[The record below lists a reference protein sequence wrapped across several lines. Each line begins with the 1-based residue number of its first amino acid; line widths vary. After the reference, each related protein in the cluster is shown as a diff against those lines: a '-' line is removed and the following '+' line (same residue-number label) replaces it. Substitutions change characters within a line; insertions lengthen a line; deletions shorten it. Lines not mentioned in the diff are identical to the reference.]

1 MIYNIFNSSAVKS
14 VEILDNLVKVV
25 YNSNI
30 NKEYTFSCQNV
41 DEFQDQLSAELIDVE
56 LNNGKGSVGRFLFQQ
71 IRDGRLVESK

>member
-1 MIYNIFNSSAVKS
+1 MIYNNFNSSAVKS

-25 YNSNI
+25 YNSDI

-71 IRDGRLVESK
+71 ISNGRLVESK

>member
-1 MIYNIFNSSAVKS
+1 MIYNNFNSSAVKS

-25 YNSNI
+25 YNSDI

-71 IRDGRLVESK
+71 IRNGRLVESK